1 MPRAGRSYDSR
12 QRRKKVLKAAKGY
25 YGGRRKLY
33 TVAKGAVEKGLTYA
47 FRDRR
52 ARKREFRRLWIVR
65 INAAA
70 RENGLSY
77 SRFMNGLKL
86 AGVELDRS
94 VLSEIA
100 ITDPAAF
107 ADLAKLA
114 KEQLDTAQAA

>member
-33 TVAKGAVEKGLTYA
+33 TVAKGAVQKGLVYA
-47 FRDRR
+47 YRDRR
-52 ARKREFRRLWIVR
+52 VRKREFRRLWIVR

-70 RENGLSY
+70 RLHGLSY
-77 SRFMNGLKL
+77 SRFVSGLKL
-86 AGVELDRS
+86 AGCELDRS
-94 VLSEIA
+94 VLSELA

-114 KEQLDTAQAA
+114 KEQLSSPEAA

>member
-12 QRRKKVLKAAKGY
+12 RRRKKVLRAAKGY

-33 TVAKGAVEKGLTYA
+33 TVAKSAVNKGLQYA
-47 FRDRR
+47 YRDRR
-52 ARKREFRRLWIVR
+52 ARKREFRRLWIIR

-70 RENGLSY
+70 REHGLSY
-77 SRFMNGLKL
+77 SRFMNGLKQ

-94 VLSEIA
+94 VLSELA

-114 KEQLDTAQAA
+114 REQLGAAEAA